1 MPGLLWAVS
10 DAIQWEEC
18 YRSIHCTVAY
28 TDGGKCRKAKTNYF
42 YIKKHSQK
50 QLKMSL
56 SYNLIEEGAVYTKGG
71 EQVLVLNKHQVSMT
85 DGIEYRYVYKLVGQ
99 DITHYSVPY
108 PGNELN
114 QLQQLVGNVSAE
126 AA

>member
-1 MPGLLWAVS
+1 
-10 DAIQWEEC
+10 
-18 YRSIHCTVAY
+18 
-28 TDGGKCRKAKTNYF
+28 
-42 YIKKHSQK
+42 
-50 QLKMSL
+50 MSL